1 MNFDLIIFFS
11 LIGATFFIHMTCR
24 STLSLKGK
32 VERGER
38 EREKNIPNDFFFLV
52 VVGQAGPSKK
62 KVDGNIKIICGGT

>member
-1 MNFDLIIFFS
+1 
-11 LIGATFFIHMTCR
+11 MTCR